1 MTCGSGCSAASP
13 RMGERRVRWTETARR
28 DLNTIV
34 NYIAEHSVENAL
46 GVLDRLRERAESLKD
61 AAGRGRVVP
70 ELKALDVYQYH
81 ELIERPWR
89 IVYRIE
95 ADQVL
100 VMAVL
105 DGRRDLRSLLLER
118 LVRS

>member
-1 MTCGSGCSAASP
+1 
-13 RMGERRVRWTETARR
+13 MGKQRVRWTETARR
-28 DLNTIV
+28 DLNAIV
-34 NYIAEHSVENAL
+34 NYIAEDSVEDAL
-46 GVLDRLRERAESLKD
+46 VVLERLREQAESLKV
-61 AAGRGRVVP
+61 AVGRGRVVP
-70 ELKALDVYQYH
+70 ELNVLDVYQYR
-81 ELIERPWR
+81 EVIERPWR

-105 DGRRDLRSLLLER
+105 DGRRELRSLLLER

>member
-1 MTCGSGCSAASP
+1 LVK
-13 RMGERRVRWTETARR
+13 RRVRWTETARR
-28 DLNTIV
+28 DLNAIV
-34 NYIAEHSVENAL
+34 DSIAEDSVENAL
-46 GVLDRLRERAESLKD
+46 AVLERLRERAESLSYV
-61 AAGRGRVVP
+61 AGRGRVVP
-70 ELKALDVYQYH
+70 ELKALDVYQYR
-81 ELIERPWR
+81 ELIERPWH

-105 DGRRDLRSLLLER
+105 DGRRELRSLLLER